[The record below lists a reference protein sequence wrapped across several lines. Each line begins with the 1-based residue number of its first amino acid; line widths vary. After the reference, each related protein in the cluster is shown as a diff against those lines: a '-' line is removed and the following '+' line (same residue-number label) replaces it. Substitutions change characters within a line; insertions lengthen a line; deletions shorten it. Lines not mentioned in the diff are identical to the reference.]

1 MGGTTPLYSEP
12 PKIKEVGFVSSST
25 SLDKPIV
32 ETAYLTA
39 QNVHRYRTILRHFY
53 RHHQQLN
60 YWLTLE
66 DILSFMT
73 SEPSFAAYNREQC
86 EQDLNALVGWKN
98 LLATQD
104 VGKVQTIEEFKNR
117 RFRYQ
122 LSSYTIEIERLTI
135 KLESISGVGG
145 SLEANLFERIAERLR
160 QMSGV
165 SRQTGGS
172 MHSWW
177 QDLSVDFQRLNDN
190 ATDYIASL
198 QRGKLD
204 ELLNT
209 QAFLVYKD
217 GIIEYLRSF
226 IRELQRFGPTI
237 ESLLQQI
244 SPDEAGIVLDAV
256 ITYEKD
262 IPRIDQ
268 EIDLDELTGEIYG
281 QWSSLN
287 AWFCGSPRRESEAA
301 RLLGITNSIIRRLT
315 RLAYRLAET
324 QNSLVSRHRECLH
337 LAHLFARCPNIEE
350 AHRLSAA
357 VLGPAHTRHL
367 WGEFERH
374 TDSNLQ
380 DVWEEPPAI
389 IPIKPRVRGFR
400 ERLQTEGIRSRAE
413 EKKRTLSHYL
423 RLQQEEQNVLE
434 QHIRNSVIDF
444 ETLPIIEPHVRVTLL
459 RWIGKAMGNKERIGH
474 TEDGRTY
481 KVEIHPTKRICLECQ
496 DGHLDMP
503 AIKLHFLEGGAE

>member
-1 MGGTTPLYSEP
+1 M
-12 PKIKEVGFVSSST
+12 
-25 SLDKPIV
+25 SLNKPIV

-53 RHHQQLN
+53 RNHQQLN

-66 DILSFMT
+66 EILSFIT
-73 SEPSFAAYNREQC
+73 SEPPFATYNREQC

-122 LSSYTIEIERLTI
+122 LSPYTIEIERLTI

-145 SLEANLFERIAERLR
+145 SLEANLFERIAERIR
-160 QMSGV
+160 QIPSV
-165 SRQTGGS
+165 SRRDRGGV
-172 MHSWW
+172 HSWW

-217 GIIEYLRSF
+217 GIIEYLRNF
-226 IRELQRFGPTI
+226 IKELQRFGPTI
-237 ESLLQQI
+237 ESLLKQL
-244 SPDEAGIVLDAV
+244 SPETKRGVLDAV
-256 ITYEKD
+256 IAYEKD

-268 EIDLDELTGEIYG
+268 EINLEELANEIHG
-281 QWSSLN
+281 QWRSLT
-287 AWFCGSPRRESEAA
+287 AWFCGSSSRESEAA

-337 LAHLFARCPNIEE
+337 LAHLFARCSSLED

-357 VLGPAHTRHL
+357 VLGPAHTRHV
-367 WGEFERH
+367 WGEFERD
-374 TDSNLQ
+374 TDSHLQ
-380 DVWEEPPAI
+380 GVWEEPPAI
-389 IPIKPRVRGFR
+389 IPIKPKMRGSR
-400 ERLQTEGIRSRAE
+400 ERLQTEGIRSRFE
-413 EKKRTLSHYL
+413 EKQRTLNHYL
-423 RLQQEEQNVLE
+423 QLQKEEQSVLE
-434 QHIRNSVIDF
+434 QHIQDSVIDF
-444 ETLPIIEPHVRVTLL
+444 ETLPLIEPHVRVTLL

-481 KVEIHPTKRICLECQ
+481 KVEIHPSKRICLQCK

-503 AIKLHFLEGGAE
+503 AIRLHFLEGGGM